1 MFVLF
6 SCVWAF
12 VLCAHVGVFCE
23 RSIFWESVPAG
34 LCRGPGPALPRGCPV
49 GREEDACGS
58 GPVWARLV
66 GKALRRSQE
75 TWSAVVVPLLS
86 WILQACPR
94 PSLSLS
100 SVTLEW
106 EVLIFDPQE
115 SVQFRDLHL
124 YHPDASQTHTR
135 LVPKPQAEG
144 PAPSSLCGSTSQ
156 RGLESPADASPA
168 RSPESCP
175 PEQSSAPPSALHPG
189 AGLARC
195 SW

>member
-1 MFVLF
+1 M
-6 SCVWAF
+6 
-12 VLCAHVGVFCE
+12 
-23 RSIFWESVPAG
+23 
-34 LCRGPGPALPRGCPV
+34 
-49 GREEDACGS
+49 
-58 GPVWARLV
+58 
-66 GKALRRSQE
+66 GK
-75 TWSAVVVPLLS
+75 
-86 WILQACPR
+86 CPR
-94 PSLSLS
+94 RTVPRTRPCPSSWVSSGQGGRCMWIGPRVGAAGGKSSEKEPGDLVCCGGATSELDPSGPSLSLS

-135 LVPKPQAEG
+135 LVLKPQAEG

>member
-1 MFVLF
+1 MGK
-6 SCVWAF
+6 CP
-12 VLCAHVGVFCE
+12 
-23 RSIFWESVPAG
+23 RRTVPRTRPCPSSWVSSG
-34 LCRGPGPALPRGCPV
+34 QGGRCMWIGPR
-49 GREEDACGS
+49 
-58 GPVWARLV
+58 V

-75 TWSAVVVPLLS
+75 TWSAVVVPLPS
-86 WILQACPR
+86 WILRACPR

-100 SVTLEW
+100 CVTLEW

-115 SVQFRDLHL
+115 SVQFRDLRL

-156 RGLESPADASPA
+156 PAWSGEPSGCFPRPLPRVLSSRAELSPALSTAS
-168 RSPESCP
+168 RSWPC
-175 PEQSSAPPSALHPG
+175 
-189 AGLARC
+189 RC

>member
-1 MFVLF
+1 MGK
-6 SCVWAF
+6 CP
-12 VLCAHVGVFCE
+12 
-23 RSIFWESVPAG
+23 RRTVPRTRPCPSSWVSSG
-34 LCRGPGPALPRGCPV
+34 QGGRCMWIGPR
-49 GREEDACGS
+49 
-58 GPVWARLV
+58 V
-66 GKALRRSQE
+66 GKALRRSQG